1 MTLEATLVYLIIF
14 KENADAEVR
23 IKLFGALKT
32 TLGLIIDNLQIYQ
45 NNQAALESILGNPL
59 LGEFIMHVGHIIV

>member
-45 NNQAALESILGNPL
+45 DN
-59 LGEFIMHVGHIIV
+59 